1 MIQSCLMQP
10 VPSILLVCFLV
21 YLTACSAMP
30 AGESFKVPSA
40 VPPSPEP
47 VLATATPTEVAWI
60 GPEFP
65 SCEPEQLPPFRSD
78 QPGFS
83 TPTPIL
89 GGSVDFPSLR
99 SLAQARDF
107 YIGAATDPAYLRRPD
122 HAGLLAHQFNML
134 AVENAMKWEVVH
146 PEPDRYDFTNG
157 DALVAF
163 AQANDML
170 VYGHVLVWDLQQ
182 PDWLTQGDHTR
193 DEWIQILCK
202 HIKTVVGHYRGQIYA
217 WDVVNEAFEN
227 DGTLRNTHWLRQI
240 GPEYIPMAFHWAR
253 QADPEALLIYNEH
266 GAEGLN
272 KKSQAV
278 YVMLQSLLR
287 LGTPIDG
294 VGLQMHVF
302 LDGPPAP
309 QELAENMR
317 RLGDL
322 GMQVH
327 ITEMDVRTYASQ
339 ASPAEKSNAQAE
351 TYRAAMAACLQAT
364 NCNVFVTWGLTDHY
378 SWIPGY
384 FKQPDAPL
392 LFDDAGQPKPAYQ
405 AVLDELRRP

>member
-1 MIQSCLMQP
+1 M
-10 VPSILLVCFLV
+10 
-21 YLTACSAMP
+21 
-30 AGESFKVPSA
+30 
-40 VPPSPEP
+40 P
-47 VLATATPTEVAWI
+47 VLATATPIQASRRQ
-60 GPEFP
+60 PAFP
-65 SCEPEQLPPFRSD
+65 SCEPEQLPVFRPDPFS
-78 QPGFS
+78 FS
-83 TPTPIL
+83 APTPLWGGLEDTPT
-89 GGSVDFPSLR
+89 LR
-99 SLAQARDF
+99 SLAQARGF

-134 AVENAMKWEVVH
+134 AVENALKWEVVH
-146 PEPDRYDFTNG
+146 PEPDRYDFTQG

-182 PDWLTQGDHTR
+182 PAWLTQGEHSR

-202 HIKTVVGHYRGQIYA
+202 HIKTVVGRYRGQIYA

-240 GPEYIPMAFHWAR
+240 GPEYIPMSFHWAR

-266 GAEGLN
+266 SAEGLN

-278 YVMLQSLLR
+278 YAMLQGLLQV
-287 LGTPIDG
+287 GTPIDG

-302 LDGPPAP
+302 LDGPPTP

-317 RLGDL
+317 RLADL
-322 GMQVH
+322 GLQVH
-327 ITEMDVRTYASQ
+327 ITEMDVRTYASP
-339 ASPAEKSNAQAE
+339 ASPAEKSDAQAE
-351 TYRAAMAACLQAT
+351 TYRAAMATCLDAP
-364 NCNVFVTWGLTDHY
+364 NCNVFVTWGLTDRY

-392 LFDDAGQPKPAYQ
+392 LFDQAGLPKPAYQ
-405 AVLDELRRP
+405 AVLDALRGP